1 MTEIHRGLISCEL
14 TIPSFASGA
23 CFLNVV
29 LPDLARSSDLR
40 EKSDREMSI
49 VWLTAPYISAG
60 ALQLLYSL
68 RLAYPPSLVS
78 PGRQI
83 QISGPI
89 QGGPRWD
96 QLRLL
101 LDTSFYLGLALYSL
115 FVYLLL
121 RRRNHHFARQVLL
134 YEDVLR
140 WARNLVTKDS
150 TRVDAAPTLG
160 RLERTLS
167 EARVD
172 ETRQDPVIW
181 AVLTFLSSWFLSYFL
196 FGTLL
201 TGLLTFYPYNF
212 LMKNFYRH
220 ERREDE
226 FLEQLTLLMPQQGV
240 PFDFRK
246 REFRIPNRNTAL
258 YLFLSL
264 FTLGLFTIY
273 WVYVLLKDPNKHFR
287 HHELA
292 EETMISQMSKLV
304 SQPLG
309 DELSDQKSLFP

>member
-1 MTEIHRGLISCEL
+1 MLS
-14 TIPSFASGA
+14 S
-23 CFLNVV
+23 LN
-29 LPDLARSSDLR
+29 LARSSDLG

-49 VWLTAPYISAG
+49 AWLTAPYISAV
-60 ALQLLYSL
+60 ALQLLYTL

-83 QISGPI
+83 QISGPL
-89 QGGPRWD
+89 QVGLGWD

-101 LDTSFYLGLALYSL
+101 LDTSFYLGLALYAL
-115 FVYLLL
+115 FVYLLV
-121 RRRNHHFARQVLL
+121 RRRNRHFARQILL

-167 EARVD
+167 EARAD
-172 ETRQDPVIW
+172 ETRQDPIIW
-181 AVLTFLSSWFLSYFL
+181 VMLTFFSTWFLSYFL

-201 TGLLTFYPYNF
+201 TGLLTFYLYNF
-212 LMKNFYRH
+212 LMKGFYRH

-226 FLEQLTLLMPQQGV
+226 FLEQLALLVPREEV

-246 REFRIPNRNTAL
+246 REFRVPNRNTAL
-258 YLFLSL
+258 YVLLSL

-273 WVYVLLKDPNKHFR
+273 WGYVLVRDPNKHFR

-304 SQPLG
+304 YQPLG
-309 DELSDQKSLFP
+309 GDLSSKKSLFP